1 MDKVQANGG
10 APGVDAVSI
19 KRFADNERVNPYKLW
34 NHMSSGSYFPG
45 PVRAVAAASHYWRK

>member
-1 MDKVQANGG
+1 M
-10 APGVDAVSI
+10 DAVSI